1 MKTVLNCFQNVSY
14 FFLMAQTLHKRHYRK
29 MPFLV
34 YIKPPYIIHLEYE
47 NYILYLFRT
56 LDIFSSIKAA
66 HTKSD
71 ISKTNDPDFGHLI

>member
-14 FFLMAQTLHKRHYRK
+14 FFLMAQTLHKRHYRN
-29 MPFLV
+29 V

>member
-1 MKTVLNCFQNVSY
+1 MN
-14 FFLMAQTLHKRHYRK
+14 
-29 MPFLV
+29 FLV